1 MPMVKTLE
9 QNFDLSQVSAAL
21 MEMLFSKEM
30 SFDYTNDKLEAEV
43 PVRLFLSVGRKDS
56 INVKSLLTFIQDE
69 ASVKNHEI
77 GDIDIL
83 DKFTFMDVSSST
95 AEKIINKCSGK
106 KLNRRKVNIEI
117 AKSKNKLF

>member
-9 QNFDLSQVSAAL
+9 QNFDLSEVSAAL

-30 SFDYTNDKLEAEV
+30 SFDYTNNKLEAEV

-56 INVKSLLTFIQDE
+56 INVKSLLTFIQDSS
-69 ASVKNHEI
+69 SVKNHEI

-83 DKFTFMDVSSST
+83 DKFTFMDVSSGT

-117 AKSKNKLF
+117 AKSKK